1 LQSEAQNKKELI
13 ETAQLLEK
21 KVITPLKGLIQNLL
35 FHLNLL
41 QETYLMQ
48 SDLIYGQLHD
58 ANKRGG
64 AKVEEHEEEILD
76 QILTQFKAS
85 GSNKDEL
92 LVKVGINGI
101 IHFLKKENQSLN
113 DRMQSMQ
120 QRNEDIKA
128 AIDRYLNVIMNTRR
142 KLSKGEI
149 LYKEQLEDWI
159 KLIPKLT
166 KDIENIKQT
175 INKQKL
181 LQQQLKMAQSGTQT
195 PHQSAS
201 LAGSMSGK
209 PAASSST
216 SFLGGNTNTNKAFP
230 TGFNANR
237 PSFFQA
243 NKIASFN
250 PLGSPITKTSASSS
264 AQQSQMAPSSAH
276 DPFKSTSST
285 LGGMNSPS
293 LSFNTTLG
301 SGNKLKTTS
310 SSFLPNHSGIRDSPM
325 TMKSGFEET
334 PVKGIPMREGDED
347 PSVSMIS
354 SELKKTMTLNELSS
368 AEKKSQHKQQQSTF
382 TQPLAIDLSE
392 QDQELCMDLLK
403 SEEDMIQQ
411 SKKKLLNL
419 EKKLH
424 FLQKSSL

>member
-1 LQSEAQNKKELI
+1 
-13 ETAQLLEK
+13 
-21 KVITPLKGLIQNLL
+21 VITPLKGLIQNLL

-58 ANKRGG
+58 ASIRGG

-101 IHFLKKENQSLN
+101 IHFLKKENHCFN
-113 DRMQSMQ
+113 ERMQSMQ

-181 LQQQLKMAQSGTQT
+181 LQQQLKMAQSGSQT
-195 PHQSAS
+195 PHQSAAS

-209 PAASSST
+209 PAAPSSST
-216 SFLGGNTNTNKAFP
+216 ASFFGGNTNTNKAFP
-230 TGFNANR
+230 VGFNANR

-250 PLGSPITKTSASSS
+250 PLGSPITKTSSS

-293 LSFNTTLG
+293 LSFTTTLG

-310 SSFLPNHSGIRDSPM
+310 SSFHPNHSGIGESPM

-347 PSVSMIS
+347 PSVSMLS
-354 SELKKTMTLNELSS
+354 SEMKKTMTLNELSS
-368 AEKKSQHKQQQSTF
+368 EKKSQYKQQQST

-403 SEEDMIQQ
+403 SEEEMIQQ